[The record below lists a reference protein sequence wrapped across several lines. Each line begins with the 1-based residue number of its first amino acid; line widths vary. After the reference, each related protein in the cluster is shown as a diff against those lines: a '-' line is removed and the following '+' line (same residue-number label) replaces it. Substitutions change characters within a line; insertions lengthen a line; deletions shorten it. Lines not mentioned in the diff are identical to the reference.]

1 MLNIVSLTCL
11 LTKLF
16 RYGGERYEKKEL
28 QMRVRSRFAELQ
40 RLDEKDGRVP
50 WHVVG
55 KLFIEMYVYH
65 L

>member
-1 MLNIVSLTCL
+1 MLDRILLTCL
-11 LTKLF
+11 LAKLF

-55 KLFIEMYVYH
+55 K
-65 L
+65 

>member
-1 MLNIVSLTCL
+1 MWKTTNSHLFAV
-11 LTKLF
+11 KYF

-55 KLFIEMYVYH
+55 KLAHKCALVS
-65 L
+65 